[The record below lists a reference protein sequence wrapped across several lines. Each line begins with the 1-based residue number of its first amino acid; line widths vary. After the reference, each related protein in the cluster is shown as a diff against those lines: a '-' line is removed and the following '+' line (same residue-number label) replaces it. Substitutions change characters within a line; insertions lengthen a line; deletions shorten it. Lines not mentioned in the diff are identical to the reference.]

1 MVPCSAWGSAVWL
14 LCCSPLQ
21 SRSAAGKEAIG
32 STCTYPFPEQ
42 RPSCLSMGRE
52 EAVGVEG
59 PQSCSDPIHLP
70 YSTDKGVGPQKVSD
84 VLQAKEQVI
93 TSPGVLRH

>member
-1 MVPCSAWGSAVWL
+1 
-14 LCCSPLQ
+14 
-21 SRSAAGKEAIG
+21 
-32 STCTYPFPEQ
+32 
-42 RPSCLSMGRE
+42 MGRE